1 MHTQNDGQY
10 TVLINC
16 LREQRLASGQTQQQL
31 AEKLG
36 VNQSY
41 VSKYEQCQRKLD
53 FIELRRIVR
62 ALGTTLPCFTLTFES
77 RLRKL
82 GLNL

>member
-1 MHTQNDGQY
+1 MKNR
-10 TVLINC
+10 VRE
-16 LREQRLASGQTQQQL
+16 LRTAASMTQQQL

-53 FIELRRIVR
+53 FIELRRIVL
-62 ALGTTLPCFTLTFES
+62 ALGTTLPSFTLTFES

-82 GLNL
+82 GLD

>member
-1 MHTQNDGQY
+1 MKNR
-10 TVLINC
+10 VRE
-16 LREQRLASGQTQQQL
+16 LRTEAGMTQQQL

-53 FIELRRIVR
+53 FIELRHIVL
-62 ALGTTLPCFTLTFES
+62 ALGTTLPSFTLTFES

-82 GLNL
+82 GLD

>member
-53 FIELRRIVR
+53 FIELRHIVL
-62 ALGTTLPCFTLTFES
+62 ALGTTLSSFTLTFES

-82 GLNL
+82 GLN

>member
-31 AEKLG
+31 ARSSASISHMSA
-36 VNQSY
+36 NTS
-41 VSKYEQCQRKLD
+41 SASASW
-53 FIELRRIVR
+53 I
-62 ALGTTLPCFTLTFES
+62 S
-77 RLRKL
+77 
-82 GLNL
+82 

>member
-53 FIELRRIVR
+53 FIELRHIVL
-62 ALGTTLPCFTLTFES
+62 ALGTTLPSPPLLFEP
-77 RLRKL
+77 RRRNR
-82 GLNL
+82 GQTG

>member
-41 VSKYEQCQRKLD
+41 VSKYEQCKRKLD
-53 FIELRRIVR
+53 FIELRRIVL
-62 ALGTTLPCFTLTFES
+62 ALGTTLPSFTLTFES

-82 GLNL
+82 GLN

>member
-53 FIELRRIVR
+53 YMERRHIFL
-62 ALGTTLPCFTLTFES
+62 ALSTTLPSFTMTFES

-82 GLNL
+82 GLN

>member
-53 FIELRRIVR
+53 FIELRRIAL
-62 ALGTTLPCFTLTFES
+62 ALGTTHPSSTLTFES

-82 GLNL
+82 GLN

>member
-41 VSKYEQCQRKLD
+41 VSKYEQCQRKLV
-53 FIELRRIVR
+53 FIELRHIVL
-62 ALGTTLPCFTLTFES
+62 ALGTTLPSFTLTFES

-82 GLNL
+82 GLN

>member
-53 FIELRRIVR
+53 FIELRHIVL
-62 ALGTTLPCFTLTFES
+62 ALGTTLPSSTLTFES

-82 GLNL
+82 GLD

>member
-53 FIELRRIVR
+53 FIELRRIVL
-62 ALGTTLPCFTLTFES
+62 ALGTTLPSFTLTFES

-82 GLNL
+82 GLN

>member
-1 MHTQNDGQY
+1 MALGDN
-10 TVLINC
+10 IKR
-16 LREQRLASGQTQQQL
+16 LREEHSLTQQQL

-53 FIELRRIVR
+53 FIELRRIVL
-62 ALGTTLPCFTLTFES
+62 ALGTTLPSFTLTFES

-82 GLNL
+82 GLN

>member
-53 FIELRRIVR
+53 FIELRHIVR
-62 ALGTTLPCFTLTFES
+62 ARGPPPPSSPLTFEPP
-77 RLRKL
+77 LRKL
-82 GLNL
+82 GLD

>member
-16 LREQRLASGQTQQQL
+16 LREQRLASGQTHQQL

-53 FIELRRIVR
+53 FI
-62 ALGTTLPCFTLTFES
+62 
-77 RLRKL
+77 
-82 GLNL
+82 

>member
-36 VNQSY
+36 SVVPRARTIRRSSMKSSLRWHCSY
-41 VSKYEQCQRKLD
+41 L
-53 FIELRRIVR
+53 
-62 ALGTTLPCFTLTFES
+62 LTYD
-77 RLRKL
+77 
-82 GLNL
+82 